1 MAHRPPLRH
10 PNPFRPDKDELEG
23 LRSGVTTSPRWKS
36 VLKIVLLLLLVA
48 IIVGLHVAGVVGA
61 GLHAGG

>member
-10 PNPFRPDKDELEG
+10 PNPFRPAKDELEG
-23 LRSGVTTSPRWKS
+23 LRSGATTSPGWKS
-36 VLKIVLLLLLVA
+36 VLKIVLVLLLGA
-48 IIVGLHVAGVVGA
+48 IIVGLHVAGIVSA